1 MKPPR
6 MSTRRVAAGSLVA
19 VALLALAPIPVAA
32 HALGGIFTLPVPLG
46 LYLVAAGATV
56 AVSFAVAVL
65 VVRPAGPVASYPTR
79 PLSAALAS
87 RSLAIL
93 QVLGLAWWF
102 GTILL
107 GLVLDPISPF
117 PAVLFWI
124 GVWVG
129 LPIIAVLIGNPWPAL
144 SPFRTLF
151 TLLERL
157 AGLIGF
163 DHLDAGLR
171 YPAALGR
178 WTAAILLIAGVWA
191 ELILPDRTAPSTL
204 AVLLGGYTVFT
215 LVGMI
220 LFGRISWLRNAE
232 LFEVYLGWLGRVGP
246 IGRRVVEP
254 RTCEGCSEECDPAHC
269 VDCPECAVAAEP
281 DERRPELRPWFAGLT
296 EVGSAGWS
304 DAAFIVLVLSGVT
317 YDGLQETAPF
327 GSAMNLL
334 FTALLPVIGAVNTVL
349 VVQTILLVALWL
361 AFLGVF
367 ILASWVTLRLH
378 DPNRQPPALGSVVG
392 AYAATLLPIAGG
404 YLIAHYLTLLVQ
416 GVAWIPTL
424 IADPTSTVA
433 PPLNWIPIS
442 AVWYLSVG
450 AIVLGHVAA
459 VVLAHRRALRDSAHR
474 PILAGLPLV
483 VLMVGYTVLSLWIIA
498 QPITLE
504 PSPSPAAVVVR

>member
-1 MKPPR
+1 MKMR
-6 MSTRRVAAGSLVA
+6 TATGLLIAL
-19 VALLALAPIPVAA
+19 ALLTLAPIPVAG
-32 HALGGIFTLPVPLG
+32 HALGGVFTLPVPLG

-56 AVSFAVAVL
+56 AVSFVVAVL
-65 VVRPAGPVASYPTR
+65 VVRPAGPVASYPTW
-79 PLSAALAS
+79 PLSAALAR
-87 RSLAIL
+87 RSLATL
-93 QVLGLAWWF
+93 QVLGLVWWF

-107 GLVLDPISPF
+107 GLLLDPISPF

-124 GVWVG
+124 GIWVG
-129 LPIIAVLIGNPWPAL
+129 LPIITVLIGNPWPAL

-171 YPAALGR
+171 YPAAVGR
-178 WTAAILLIAGVWA
+178 WPTTILLIAGVWA
-191 ELILPDRTAPSTL
+191 ELILPDRTAPATL

-220 LFGRISWLRNAE
+220 LFGRISWLRNVE
-232 LFEVYLGWLGRVGP
+232 LFEVLLGWFGRLGP
-246 IGRRVVEP
+246 IGRRVVA
-254 RTCEGCSEECDPAHC
+254 RQTCEGCSEECDPANC

-281 DERRPELRPWFAGLT
+281 GERRPELRPWFAGLT
-296 EVGSAGWS
+296 EVGRAGWS

-317 YDGLQETAPF
+317 YDGIQETAPF
-327 GSAMNLL
+327 GAAMNAL
-334 FTALLPVIGAVNTVL
+334 FTTLLPVIGPLNTVL

-361 AFLGVF
+361 AFLGIF
-367 ILASWVTLRLH
+367 ILASWLTLRMH
-378 DPNRQPPALGSVVG
+378 DVDRPPPGLGSVVG

-404 YLIAHYLTLLVQ
+404 YLIAHYLTLLIQ

-424 IADPTSTVA
+424 VTDPTSTVA
-433 PPLNWIPIS
+433 PLLNWIPIS

-459 VVLAHRRALRDSAHR
+459 VILAHRRALLDSASR

-483 VLMVGYTVLSLWIIA
+483 VLMIGYTVLSLWIIA

-504 PSPSPAAVVVR
+504 PSPSPAAVLVR